1 MSNIRWENV
10 SESEVRAEVEAV
22 LESQGESNRI
32 RKLLHE
38 KPEVKEWRDQI
49 KDICQGIVN
58 EKGIENVTPD
68 IIYEQ
73 IVSTA
78 RENFPTSV
86 ANEIKARLDT
96 FLRNQFEDQ
105 I

>member
-1 MSNIRWENV
+1 MTNIRWENV

-22 LESQGESNRI
+22 LESQGEAERI

-38 KPEVKEWRDQI
+38 KDEVTQWRNQI
-49 KDICQGIVN
+49 KQKCQEIVD

-73 IVSTA
+73 IASVA
-78 RENFPTSV
+78 RENFPESV
-86 ANEIKARLDT
+86 ATEIKAKLDT
-96 FLRNQFEDQ
+96 FLKSQFEDQ